1 MNIDDDS
8 SCDFISKSDVTDSLL
23 FVSEEQKQ
31 DSFQSLFEKELTPQR
46 NETPKEA
53 DVIALSDDSD
63 SEATEKDLDPQ
74 RNFDFIEEASVM
86 DDEIMDDFQ
95 DLFQHDINDEQ
106 HEEIVNELL
115 NATAVQNATLQK
127 DPLIGT
133 SEDMNAPT
141 INGQSTNF
149 NNNSHHPPTNNN
161 ENSVVTNNNN
171 NNHHQS
177 EASLHHDFLINPSS
191 FVPIASKVPDSTH
204 KTASLAS
211 EGRTSCTQADLTD
224 AQMVTTAGT
233 SPSIHTTQT
242 ESHNADIL
250 NYLKRIERRLG
261 NIEKRLTKIEEAQNS
276 NQGTNSESSDADDL
290 IDDDMLLSLK
300 FPIKKKNSL
309 EIFEN
314 ILKVP
319 KMKRSLELK
328 FKQYLGMNESD
339 TIDMILA
346 EMIDPYV
353 QESFKWRQTDTTRSF
368 ENYVYINKLIFDCVK
383 HHFQPFTNVEYIRL
397 MSLIL
402 NRPSRTSAI
411 QRNFGHSNI
420 MSNFQNARKYKKV
433 DKD

>member
-1 MNIDDDS
+1 MLLIRFAYDS
-8 SCDFISKSDVTDSLL
+8 PNDAIFSPIPAEPKHDEL
-23 FVSEEQKQ
+23 
-31 DSFQSLFEKELTPQR
+31 QSLFDKDLPPSLVKTAVTKE
-46 NETPKEA
+46 N

-95 DLFQHDINDEQ
+95 DLFRHNINDEQ
-106 HEEIVNELL
+106 HEKIFNELL
-115 NATAVQNATLQK
+115 NVTSAVPSPVPPLPPK
-127 DPLIGT
+127 DPIIGSS
-133 SEDMNAPT
+133 SEDT
-141 INGQSTNF
+141 KSGESTNF
-149 NNNSHHPPTNNN
+149 ATNPPSANLN
-161 ENSVVTNNNN
+161 ENSVVTNDNQ
-171 NNHHQS
+171 NH
-177 EASLHHDFLINPSS
+177 ADFLINPTS

-211 EGRTSCTQADLTD
+211 EERNSVTQADHR
-224 AQMVTTAGT
+224 QETAGT
-233 SPSIHTTQT
+233 SPSNIHTTHT
-242 ESHNADIL
+242 EASPAALTNVDIL

-276 NQGTNSESSDADDL
+276 QQENNSESSDADDL

-300 FPIKKKNSL
+300 FPIKKKHSL

-353 QESFKWRQTDTTRSF
+353 QESFKWRQSDATRSF

-383 HHFQPFTNVEYIRL
+383 HHFQPFSNVEYIRI

-411 QRNFGHSNI
+411 QRSFTRSNS
-420 MSNFQNARKYKKV
+420 SNFQKKC
-433 DKD
+433 

>member
-1 MNIDDDS
+1 MITLTDD
-8 SCDFISKSDVTDSLL
+8 T
-23 FVSEEQKQ
+23 
-31 DSFQSLFEKELTPQR
+31 
-46 NETPKEA
+46 
-53 DVIALSDDSD
+53 D
-63 SEATEKDLDPQ
+63 SEATEKDLDTN

-95 DLFQHDINDEQ
+95 DLFQHNINDEQ
-106 HEEIVNELL
+106 HEKIFKELL
-115 NATAVQNATLQK
+115 NATSAVQSPMPQN
-127 DPLIGT
+127 DPMIGT
-133 SEDMNAPT
+133 SEDTSGPT
-141 INGQSTNF
+141 IHGQSTNF
-149 NNNSHHPPTNNN
+149 NNNSSDNPQTSKN
-161 ENSVVTNNNN
+161 ENNVVSNNSNNNN
-171 NNHHQS
+171 NNEHRES
-177 EASLHHDFLINPSS
+177 DASLHHDFLINPSS

-211 EGRTSCTQADLTD
+211 EGRTSCTQPDITD
-224 AQMVTTAGT
+224 PQLVTTAGT
-233 SPSIHTTQT
+233 SPSIHTTHT
-242 ESHNADIL
+242 EPPSFNVDIL

-276 NQGTNSESSDADDL
+276 QQSNDSESSDADDL

-300 FPIKKKNSL
+300 FPIKKKHSL

-339 TIDMILA
+339 TIEMILA

-353 QESFKWRQTDTTRSF
+353 QESFKWRQTDITRSF

-411 QRNFGHSNI
+411 QRNFGRSNANLT
-420 MSNFQNARKYKKV
+420 NFQSSKTNRKLEKE
-433 DKD
+433 